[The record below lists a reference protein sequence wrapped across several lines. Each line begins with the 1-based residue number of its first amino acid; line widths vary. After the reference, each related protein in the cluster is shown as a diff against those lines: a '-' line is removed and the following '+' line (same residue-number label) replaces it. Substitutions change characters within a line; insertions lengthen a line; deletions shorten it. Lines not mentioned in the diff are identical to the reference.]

1 VIVRRSRLSDTDVCI
16 ELLRGNKKII
26 ERRKKYDGDVAICF
40 MTVAEL
46 YYGAEISTKAE
57 ENKNLIEKF
66 FLTVQIIQTDNEILK
81 RFGELKAYLKKNS
94 DLLPDADIMVAATS
108 LVKAEKLIT
117 GNVKHFSRFK
127 ELKIEDWAK

>member
-1 VIVRRSRLSDTDVCI
+1 MILFDTDVCI

-26 ERRKKYDGDVAICF
+26 ARRNNYSGDIAICF

-46 YYGAEISTKAE
+46 YYGAEISTKAD

-81 RFGELKAYLKKNS
+81 RFGKLKARLKSNS
-94 DLLPDADIMVAATS
+94 DLLPDADIMIAATS

>member
-1 VIVRRSRLSDTDVCI
+1 MILFDTDVCI

-26 ERRKKYDGDVAICF
+26 ERRKKYDGDIAICF

-46 YYGAEISTKAE
+46 YYGAEISTKTD

-81 RFGELKAYLKKNS
+81 RFGGLKAYLKRNS
-94 DLLPDADIMVAATS
+94 DLLPDADIMIAATS